1 MLNELYQYKE
11 HFDRELVMAQARVQ
25 VVDEM
30 IANETL
36 KRAKAETPDTQI
48 VETEIEVAEQP
59 TDESY

>member
-36 KRAKAETPDTQI
+36 KRAKAETTDTQI

>member
-11 HFDRELVMAQARVQ
+11 HFEHELVMAEARVQ

-30 IANETL
+30 IANEML
-36 KRAKAETPDTQI
+36 KQAKAETPDTKI